1 MVVCHCERVSS
12 SVIEAAIASGA
23 ATVPEVT
30 SRCRAGGRCGGCR
43 VTIEALLVSSP
54 CEAALPAA

>member
-1 MVVCHCERVSS
+1 VVVCHCERVSS

-30 SRCRAGGRCGGCR
+30 RRCRAGGRCGACR

-54 CEAALPAA
+54 DESAQPAA